1 MAGGRV
7 DLVRAGFHLWASMY
21 RHSKTALLVTLLRT
35 YLVLLFLAALGGGT
49 SRHSLAAQALASLLI
64 TTTVDSM
71 WDMAGSLLAQRL
83 AGVLTYAALA
93 PRRLSEVVL
102 LTYMPRYLAEAALKA
117 LSLAPVL
124 IALAGADGLV
134 LLGVALALG
143 LVGALPLAGIGLLVA
158 MLTLLAREEAPWL
171 DWLAPLLLILSG
183 AVYPVTALPG
193 VLRLVALLLPTTY
206 LFQVADLLASGG
218 ELGRLPVL
226 FASLAATGT
235 AAGAV
240 AFSAAGRIEARLY
253 ERGGQL

>member
-171 DWLAPLLLILSG
+171 DWLAPLAPHTLRCRLPRHSPTRRAQASG
-183 AVYPVTALPG
+183 APPPNHLPLPG
-193 VLRLVALLLPTTY
+193 CRPAGQRGRAGQAARALRLA
-206 LFQVADLLASGG
+206 GG
-218 ELGRLPVL
+218 HGH
-226 FASLAATGT
+226 
-235 AAGAV
+235 
-240 AFSAAGRIEARLY
+240 
-253 ERGGQL
+253 RGGCGRVQRSWQD